1 MSATDSPTI
10 AVCVRY
16 TLDVEQIKPDPS
28 TGEPL
33 LGRVAPRINAFDLNG
48 IEAALRL
55 RDEHGGRVLGVSV
68 VGERPPENVLFQGLA
83 MGLDELHLVTGAAAA
98 GGALATA
105 EALAAAIR
113 RLGPVDLVVCSDTS
127 ADEYRGEVGPR
138 LAEALALPCLTYVT
152 RLSLEDGRLRADRTL
167 ESVAEIVET
176 HLPALVSVG
185 SEAND
190 PRMPKLRD
198 IGLARTKPIVELPL
212 ADLPGVG
219 DAFASGSGQIATLA
233 IQAPPNERKRV
244 RVEGETDEET
254 ARALLDHLLSDG
266 AVRF

>member
-1 MSATDSPTI
+1 MSATELTI

-33 LGRVAPRINAFDLNG
+33 LRRVAHRINTFDENG

-83 MGLDELHLVTGAAAA
+83 MGLDEIHLVTGAA
-98 GGALATA
+98 GDALATA

-138 LAEALALPCLTYVT
+138 LAEALALPCVTYVT
-152 RLSLEDGRLRADRTL
+152 RLSLADGRVRADRTL
-167 ESVAEIVET
+167 ESVVEIVET
-176 HLPALVSVG
+176 DLPALVSVG
-185 SEAND
+185 SETND
-190 PRMPKLRD
+190 PRMPTLRN
-198 IGLARTKPIVELPL
+198 IGQARTKPIVESPL
-212 ADLPGVG
+212 ADLPGV
-219 DAFASGSGQIATLA
+219 DEAGSERIATLA

-244 RVEGETDEET
+244 RVDGETDVET
-254 ARALLDHLLSDG
+254 AHDLLDHLLSDG
-266 AVRF
+266 AVRL

>member
-1 MSATDSPTI
+1 MPATAPTI

-16 TLDVEQIKPDPS
+16 TLDVEQIKPDPT

-33 LGRVAPRINAFDLNG
+33 LTRVAHRINTFDENG

-55 RDEHGGRVLGVSV
+55 RDEHGGRVLGVSA

-83 MGLDELHLVTGAAAA
+83 MGLDEIHLVTAAA
-98 GGALATA
+98 GDALATA

-113 RLGPVDLVVCSDTS
+113 RLGPVDLVICSDTS

-152 RLSLEDGRLRADRTL
+152 RVSLEDGRVRADRTL
-167 ESVAEIVET
+167 ESVVEIVET
-176 HLPALVSVG
+176 QLPALVSVG
-185 SEAND
+185 SETND
-190 PRMPKLRD
+190 PRMPTLRL
-198 IGLARTKPIVELPL
+198 IGQARTKPIVESPL
-212 ADLPGVG
+212 SDLPGVD
-219 DAFASGSGQIATLA
+219 DAFASAPGRLATLA
-233 IQAPPNERKRV
+233 IKAPPNERKHARID
-244 RVEGETDEET
+244 GETDAEA
-254 ARALLDHLLSDG
+254 ARTLLHHLLSDG